1 MMGVV
6 ATGLNIRRMQPQ
18 KGFAAR
24 GVMGGKRAV
33 FMEIGGT
40 YVKGT
45 QTLPPKLPKKLDK
58 KVTKRHPCWRMGES
72 NPRHLACEA
81 STLPLS

>member
-1 MMGVV
+1 MAMMGVV

-33 FMEIGGT
+33 FMEIRGT

-45 QTLPPKLPKKLDK
+45 QALPPKLPK
-58 KVTKRHPCWRMGES
+58 
-72 NPRHLACEA
+72 N
-81 STLPLS
+81 STRR

>member
-1 MMGVV
+1 MAMMGVV

-33 FMEIGGT
+33 FMEI
-40 YVKGT
+40 KKIGT

-58 KVTKRHPCWRMGES
+58 KVTKRHSCWRMGES